1 MNITD
6 RLIQLAGA
14 YHHEARRC
22 ARGKAYLGASVMQV
36 AALEAGLQAM
46 CFLFPKEV
54 KRTTVYANKRFRG
67 RRKKALEFSL
77 NQVINIADELG
88 WFPSKRITW
97 AGKRT
102 TLVWPG
108 TTLDHLW
115 TLNPRA
121 YKELAPH
128 TKAVGIPFLLL
139 GVILAA
145 AGMGWFKRRL
155 WGWQLAVG
163 IIAVQVLGDLVNA
176 FMGDLVRG
184 GVGFVIAG
192 ALLVYLLRP
201 EVRAAF
207 ASGNA
212 PSLR

>member
-1 MNITD
+1 MSHN
-6 RLIQLAGA
+6 
-14 YHHEARRC
+14 ARVIVF
-22 ARGKAYLGASVMQV
+22 LGYSQRAWD
-36 AALEAGLQAM
+36 
-46 CFLFPKEV
+46 CFLSEFDMALQTKSPK
-54 KRTTVYANKRFRG
+54 G
-67 RRKKALEFSL
+67 
-77 NQVINIADELG
+77 IIAVGIFLFFG
-88 WFPSKRITW
+88 AVMASF
-97 AGKRT
+97 AGT

-108 TTLDHLW
+108 TTLDRLW
-115 TLNPRA
+115 ALNPRA

-128 TKAVGIPFLLL
+128 TKAVGIPFLVL
-139 GVILAA
+139 GVTLAV

-207 ASGNA
+207 ASSNA